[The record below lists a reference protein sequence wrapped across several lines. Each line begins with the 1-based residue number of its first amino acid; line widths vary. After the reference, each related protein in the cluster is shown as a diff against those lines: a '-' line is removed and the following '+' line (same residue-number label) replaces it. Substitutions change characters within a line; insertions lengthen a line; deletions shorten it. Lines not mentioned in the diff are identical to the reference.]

1 MELSLKAAQAM
12 VALAVEQAASR
23 FGRPVCV
30 AVCDQ
35 YGFALAFLRMDGAPV
50 RSIQISQCKA
60 YTAARMGVDTSAFA
74 VRLRRDGVPAS
85 SFCDDKLTD
94 LPGGS
99 VVKDGDRLIG
109 AVGISGL
116 APSEDQAISELLAG
130 MPRPAPAPGG

>member
-1 MELSLKAAQAM
+1 MELSLKTAQAM
-12 VALAVEQAASR
+12 VALAVEKASTT
-23 FGRPVCV
+23 FGRPVCA

-35 YGFALAFLRMDGAPV
+35 YGFALAFSRMDGAPV

-74 VRLRRDGVPAS
+74 ARLRKDNVPAS

-94 LPGGS
+94 LPGGC
-99 VVKDGDRLIG
+99 VVKSGDHVIG

-116 APSEDQAISELLAG
+116 APAEDQVIAEMLAC
-130 MPRPAPAPGG
+130 MA